1 MSEEKKLAEEY
12 EELSCSCPEMPQL
25 DFGTFVLSMSS
36 SALVYLGEVP
46 EPETGQVMENV
57 LAAKQTIDILC
68 MLESKTRG
76 NLTDQEAR
84 LLRDMLFE
92 LRMKYVQKREIG
104 GSRMMK
110 RVGLVGGYRLHG
122 NGVDPHPAWPSR
134 PASDHRSRRARRP
147 DSPWKRFIPSCRA
160 QRLAILRLTAPDCT
174 VLAV

>member
-1 MSEEKKLAEEY
+1 MSEEKKIAEEY

-46 EPETGQVMENV
+46 EPESGLTMENA

-68 MLESKTRG
+68 MLQSKTKG

-92 LRMKYVQKREIG
+92 LRMKYVQKV
-104 GSRMMK
+104 K
-110 RVGLVGGYRLHG
+110 
-122 NGVDPHPAWPSR
+122 
-134 PASDHRSRRARRP
+134 
-147 DSPWKRFIPSCRA
+147 
-160 QRLAILRLTAPDCT
+160 
-174 VLAV
+174 

>member
-46 EPETGQVMENV
+46 EPETGQIMENV

-84 LLRDMLFE
+84 LLKDMLFE
-92 LRMKYVQKREIG
+92 LRMKYVQKA
-104 GSRMMK
+104 K
-110 RVGLVGGYRLHG
+110 
-122 NGVDPHPAWPSR
+122 
-134 PASDHRSRRARRP
+134 
-147 DSPWKRFIPSCRA
+147 
-160 QRLAILRLTAPDCT
+160 
-174 VLAV
+174 